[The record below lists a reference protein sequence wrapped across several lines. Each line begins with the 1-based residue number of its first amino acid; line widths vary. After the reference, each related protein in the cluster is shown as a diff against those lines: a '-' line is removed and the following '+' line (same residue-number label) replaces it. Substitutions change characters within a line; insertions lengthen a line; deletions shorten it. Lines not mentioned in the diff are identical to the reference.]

1 VIKLKNAPMEVKVI
15 NKQKFL
21 AELGRLLTFMYEED
35 RQTALAMYSEMF
47 DDAVEEQSLLQFLVS
62 PTRQA
67 VVLARSYD
75 AQERKLQVH
84 TQSRE
89 GNYDYN
95 GQVPQFVLTIDDLR
109 QKAAAAGLFAPA
121 EEAPAQDENQ
131 FSLFDEAA
139 QSSEAAQPQPPVYAA
154 PAAEPVVEEAPAA
167 EPVVEEAAEDAA
179 EQPSGNV
186 DEFADAV
193 NAFLEDLQKRRS
205 AEPVDDDDSD
215 LVLPVRVTVKK
226 AEAESPMELSL
237 DNDDVPADSAVE
249 ASDAPVDSETE
260 SPSPAVEE
268 ADSAEED
275 TVGLELTDSPLD
287 LSEEKEAHKVFVK
300 DLHKHPKAEA
310 ESAELSE
317 PVPDT
322 VTVKPVAKNVSKKG
336 DGLDSI
342 DSDSLGDAA
351 KPRKANVPLLILFI
365 ILAIIPTLIGVALL
379 LIPTAL
385 CLGLAV
391 AFVSGGVLV
400 LTAAFGGFAIFADL
414 MIVLGLAIIL
424 LAFGLLFTWMFIWF
438 IGGAIVGFIRWVCHL
453 GGKLCF
459 KEVAAQ

>member
-1 VIKLKNAPMEVKVI
+1 MEVKVI

-35 RQTALAMYSEMF
+35 RQAALAMYSKMF
-47 DDAVEEQSLLQFLVS
+47 DDALEEQALLQFLVS

-95 GQVPQFVLTIDDLR
+95 GQVPQFVLAIDDLR
-109 QKAAAAGLFAPA
+109 QKAAAAGLFAPV
-121 EEAPAQDENQ
+121 EEAPVPAENQ
-131 FSLFDEAA
+131 FSLFDEST
-139 QSSEAAQPQPPVYAA
+139 QSSESPESQSAVY
-154 PAAEPVVEEAPAA
+154 AEPVVEEVSPAV
-167 EPVVEEAAEDAA
+167 PVVEEVAEAA
-179 EQPSGNV
+179 EQDTTEESSGDV
-186 DEFADAV
+186 EEFASAV
-193 NAFLEDLQKRRS
+193 SAFLADMEMKRN
-205 AEPVDDDDSD
+205 ADTADEVDPD

-226 AEAESPMELSL
+226 FEDEAPLELPHNDNVEPAQLEELYEEAVEEEAEE
-237 DNDDVPADSAVE
+237 VAEEAVE
-249 ASDAPVDSETE
+249 APELEDVAQAAQEV
-260 SPSPAVEE
+260 VEE
-268 ADSAEED
+268 
-275 TVGLELTDSPLD
+275 VP
-287 LSEEKEAHKVFVK
+287 EKETHKVSVK
-300 DLHKHPKAEA
+300 DLHKHPKTEA
-310 ESAELSE
+310 DNGEAAAVA
-317 PVPDT
+317 VPDT
-322 VTVKPVAKNVSKKG
+322 VTVKPVKSVSKKD
-336 DGLDSI
+336 DGLDSVE
-342 DSDSLGDAA
+342 SESVGTAA

-385 CLGLAV
+385 CLTLAV

-400 LTAAFGGFAIFADL
+400 LTAAFGGFTIFADL

-424 LAFGLLFTWMFIWF
+424 LALGLLFTWMFIWF